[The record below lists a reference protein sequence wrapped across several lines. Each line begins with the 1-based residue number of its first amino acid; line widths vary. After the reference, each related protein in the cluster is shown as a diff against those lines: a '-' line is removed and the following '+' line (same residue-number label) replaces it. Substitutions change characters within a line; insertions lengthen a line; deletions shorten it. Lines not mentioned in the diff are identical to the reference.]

1 MIHTAYIFGT
11 SPLAAAIRKQMA
23 ERGWETACTDVASL
37 TVNVGDRLMVVND
50 DDNSALA
57 LVADLARRVAVCLPQ
72 DTKVRTLLVLQQELT
87 LRVLRESDFPK
98 CVTDVLDIDAVTN
111 EDMWAERVLCSLP
124 TGGADAYPPLDR
136 EPMLRENGRKVMF
149 VVDGMNQMA
158 QAMARVAALVAHYP
172 NYVRDARLS
181 TRIVMVHPD
190 MHWLGEAF
198 RQAHAPLFACSRYR
212 VTELTAA
219 GPQVVE
225 VHQPELAAGCQPFVD
240 VEWEFVC
247 GTLQHSALRAKLD
260 HWASSS
266 EWLLSLAL
274 CEGTDESLLS
284 YAMDLPE
291 EVRAHACTVYVRQCD
306 EARLD
311 ALRSNPRWKHIHAFG
326 MVDKAF
332 DALMPRVELARM
344 LNAFYSPS
352 AGEKGFPYNLQPDAV
367 REAWYAVP
375 SPALRHSN
383 VCNVLT
389 FPSKMRSVGHE
400 ESDPHT
406 FYALSEQEVRML
418 AEVEH
423 NRWSLER
430 LMAGFRPP
438 TEQEREAINR
448 NIQAHITS
456 RLQGTA
462 RPAVD
467 LKKQMKNE
475 QCVHYDLCAY
485 SELSVDASGRDVR
498 DYDHELI
505 ACIPVIMEQWQE
517 MLRNETK
524 TED

>member
-23 ERGWETACTDVASL
+23 ERDWETACTDVASL
-37 TVNVGDRLMVVND
+37 TVNAGDRLMVVSD

-57 LVADLARRVAVCLPQ
+57 LVADLASRVSVCLPQ
-72 DTKVRTLLVLQQELT
+72 DTKVRTLLVLQHELT

-98 CVTDVLDIDAVTN
+98 SVIDVLDVDAVTN

-124 TGGADAYPPLDR
+124 TGGAEAYPPLDR
-136 EPMLRENGRKVMF
+136 EPMLRESGRRVML
-149 VVDGMNQMA
+149 VVDGMNQTA
-158 QAMARVAALVAHYP
+158 QAVARTAALVAHYP

-190 MHWLGEAF
+190 IHRLGEAF
-198 RQAHAPLFACSRYR
+198 RQTHAQLFACSRYR

-225 VHQPELAAGCQPFVD
+225 VHQPELAVGCQPFVD

-247 GTLQHSALRAKLD
+247 GTLQHPALRAKLA

-306 EARLD
+306 EARID

-332 DALMPRVELARM
+332 DPLMPRVELARM
-344 LNAFYSPS
+344 LNAFYSPA
-352 AGEKGFPYNLQPDAV
+352 AGAKGFPYNLRPDAV
-367 REAWYAVP
+367 RQAWYAVP
-375 SPALRHSN
+375 SPALRRSN

-389 FPSKMRSVGHE
+389 FSTKMRSVGHT
-400 ESDPHT
+400 ESEPHT

-438 TEQEREAINR
+438 TAQEREVISR
-448 NIQAHITS
+448 NIQAHIAA
-456 RLQGTA
+456 RLQGVEP
-462 RPAVD
+462 PAVD

-517 MLRNETK
+517 MLRNDTK

>member
-11 SPLAAAIRKQMA
+11 SPLAAAIRRQM
-23 ERGWETACTDVASL
+23 EGRGWTTVCTDVDEL
-37 TVNVGDRLMVVND
+37 TVNAGDRLMVVSD
-50 DDNSALA
+50 DDNQSLA
-57 LVADLARRVAVCLPQ
+57 LMAGLARRASACLPQ
-72 DTKVRTLLVLQQELT
+72 GTKVRTLLVLQQELT
-87 LRVLRESDFPK
+87 LRVLRESDFPQS
-98 CVTDVLDIDAVTN
+98 VTEVLDIDAVTQ

-124 TGGADAYPPLDR
+124 TGGTEAYPPLDR
-136 EPMLRENGRKVMF
+136 EPMLRESERKVML
-149 VVDGMNQMA
+149 VVDGMNQTA

-172 NYVRDARLS
+172 NYVRDVRWT

-190 MHWLGEAF
+190 MRRQGEAF

-225 VHQPELAAGCQPFVD
+225 VHQPELAAGCLPFVD

-247 GTLQHSALRAKLD
+247 GTLEHQAMRAKLGR
-260 HWASSS
+260 WASSS

-274 CEGTDESLLS
+274 CEGQDEALLAR
-284 YAMDLPE
+284 AMNLPE
-291 EVRAHACTVYVRQCD
+291 EVRAHACTVYVRQRD

-311 ALRSNPRWKHIHAFG
+311 ALRGNPRWSHLYAFG
-326 MVDKAF
+326 MEDKAF

-344 LNAFYSPS
+344 LNAFYSPA
-352 AGEKGFPYNLQPDAV
+352 AGAKGFPYNLQPEAV
-367 REAWYAVP
+367 RQAWYAVP

-389 FPSKMRSVGHE
+389 FPTKMRSVGHV
-400 ESDPHT
+400 ESEPHT
-406 FYALSEQEVRML
+406 FYALSEHEVRML

-438 TEQEREAINR
+438 TAQEREAISR
-448 NIQAHITS
+448 NIQAHIAAK
-456 RLQGTA
+456 LQGTE

-505 ACIPVIMEQWQE
+505 ACIPVIMEQWLE
-517 MLRNETK
+517 MLRKESK